1 MTPIRFVHSTDILE
15 PESSS
20 QRWVFGIQNPRNR
33 MLKTLKTLETLKTL
47 DLDVTQ
53 LIERYVA
60 THEVARLDLGECR
73 LCARA
78 EVLHTAT
85 GHTGATRV
93 QHTSRWWVRR
103 ARNNTGERN
112 ALAN

>member
-20 QRWVFGIQNPRNR
+20 QRWVFGVQNPRNSR
-33 MLKTLKTLETLKTL
+33 LKTRETLETL
-47 DLDVTQ
+47 DLDVAQ

-60 THEVARLDLGECR
+60 THEMARLDLGECR

-78 EVLHTAT
+78 EVLHTAS
-85 GHTGATRV
+85 GHTRATRV

-112 ALAN
+112 ALTD

>member
-20 QRWVFGIQNPRNR
+20 QRWVFGVQNPRSR
-33 MLKTLKTLETLKTL
+33 GIKTLKTL
-47 DLDVTQ
+47 DLDVAQ

-85 GHTGATRV
+85 GHAWATWV
-93 QHTSRWWVRR
+93 QHTAGWWV
-103 ARNNTGERN
+103 
-112 ALAN
+112 